1 MENVAAGEA
10 VRGFQILRRDDLHAF
25 DQAGEIRR
33 IVGKS
38 SNDDRAEL
46 PPAEVPIPFPQF
58 IRSEL
63 HAGGE
68 DVPSFGRE
76 FGIENRGN
84 DDVEIGRWREFAILG
99 GVKGALEIID
109 VGADVDA
116 AGERFEKTLF
126 RIEGGESGEAA
137 ESEINFGDRAI
148 RPEIL
153 EAIGEGGV
161 ELGRIDEM
169 EKSAFRIQAG
179 RYSVDDNLFA
189 IGEHDAGNRAVFD
202 ANVLDFRVGANFRAG
217 LLGRFGKSAR
227 EAAKPATR
235 KRSCSYGMG
244 VGSGAKKKDSG

>member
-1 MENVAAGEA
+1 MRARAAKKEATDGRFVARPIKNGTHGKELIEGKLAVENVAAGEA
-10 VRGFQILRRDDLHAF
+10 VRGFQILGRDDLHAF
-25 DQAGEIRR
+25 DQTGEIRR

-84 DDVEIGRWREFAILG
+84 DDVEIGRWRKFSVLG
-99 GVKGALEIID
+99 GVKGALEIINI
-109 VGADVDA
+109 GADVDA
-116 AGERFEKTLF
+116 AGEWFRQTLGW
-126 RIEGGESGEAA
+126 IERGKSGETT
-137 ESEINFGDRAI
+137 ESEIDFGDRAI

-161 ELGRIDEM
+161 ELGRI
-169 EKSAFRIQAG
+169 
-179 RYSVDDNLFA
+179 
-189 IGEHDAGNRAVFD
+189 
-202 ANVLDFRVGANFRAG
+202 
-217 LLGRFGKSAR
+217 
-227 EAAKPATR
+227 
-235 KRSCSYGMG
+235 
-244 VGSGAKKKDSG
+244 